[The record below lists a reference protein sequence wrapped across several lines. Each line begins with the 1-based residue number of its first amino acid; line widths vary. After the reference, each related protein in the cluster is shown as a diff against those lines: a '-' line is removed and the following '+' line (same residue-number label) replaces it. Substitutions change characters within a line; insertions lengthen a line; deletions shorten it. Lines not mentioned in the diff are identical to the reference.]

1 MIFLTKIGGT
11 RVGVVRFRQLH
22 QLATNGHC
30 LLNIDEKA
38 TLDRERNRRTVE
50 KDM

>member
-1 MIFLTKIGGT
+1 MFFLTKIGGT
-11 RVGVVRFRQLH
+11 RVGVVQFGLLH

-38 TLDRERNRRTVE
+38 PLDRERNRQTAE
-50 KDM
+50 KNM

>member
-1 MIFLTKIGGT
+1 MIFSTKIGGT
-11 RVGVVRFRQLH
+11 GVGVVRFGQLH
-22 QLATNGHC
+22 QLTTNGHG

-38 TLDRERNRRTVE
+38 TLDCEHNRRTVE